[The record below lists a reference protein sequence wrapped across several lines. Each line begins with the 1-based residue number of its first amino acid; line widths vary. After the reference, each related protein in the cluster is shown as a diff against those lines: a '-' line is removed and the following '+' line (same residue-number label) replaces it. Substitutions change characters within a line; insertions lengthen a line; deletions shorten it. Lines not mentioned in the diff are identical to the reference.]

1 MNSWVWL
8 LLVTVVAALIAGALW
23 AVAKRKKAANL
34 RSRFGQ
40 EYDRTVEAHG
50 ARNAEAELARREKR
64 VEALPIRDLSRE
76 EQDHFADSWR
86 RVQARFVD
94 DPSGAIQDADALVC
108 DVMETRG
115 YPVGDFEQR
124 AADLSV
130 AHGRVI
136 DRYRTAHELS
146 VRNSRGQAS
155 TEDLRNAMVHY
166 RALYENLIGER
177 VNVAGRSPEVNL

>member
-1 MNSWVWL
+1 MSSLGWL
-8 LLVTVVAALIAGALW
+8 ILAIVVVAVVVGALW
-23 AVAKRKKAANL
+23 AYSKRQTAAKL
-34 RSRFGQ
+34 RNRFGS
-40 EYDRTVEAHG
+40 EYDRTVETQG
-50 ARNAEAELARREKR
+50 ARNAEAELTRREKR
-64 VEALPIRDLSRE
+64 VEALNIRDLTRD
-76 EQDHFADSWR
+76 EQDGFADRWR
-86 RVQARFVD
+86 QVQARFVD
-94 DPSGAIQDADALVC
+94 DPSGAIQDADVLVC
-108 DVMETRG
+108 AVMETRG

-136 DRYRTAHELS
+136 DRYRTAHELFT
-146 VRNSRGQAS
+146 RDRRGEAS

>member
-1 MNSWVWL
+1 MSSWVWL
-8 LLVTVVAALIAGALW
+8 ILAIVVVAVIAGALW
-23 AVAKRKKAANL
+23 EYSRRQKAARL
-34 RSRFGQ
+34 RNRFGT
-40 EYDRTVEAHG
+40 EYDRTVETHG
-50 ARNAEAELARREKR
+50 ARNAEAELARRERR
-64 VEALPIRDLSRE
+64 VEALNIRDLTRE
-76 EQDHFADSWR
+76 EQDRFADSWR

-94 DPSGAIQDADALVC
+94 DPSGAIQDADVLVC
-108 DVMETRG
+108 EVMETRG

-136 DRYRTAHELS
+136 DRYRTAHELFT
-146 VRNSRGQAS
+146 RDRRGQAS